1 MCVCCFSRH
10 AAAQNEMSALKKQ
23 LEDSHKTVGDK
34 ERNTYEAQEKFNMM
48 LNSVR
53 ADHDKVDIA
62 HFDFSSLFLPYC
74 G

>member
-1 MCVCCFSRH
+1 MRICCFSRH

-34 ERNTYEAQEKFNMM
+34 ERNAYEAQEKFNMM

-53 ADHDKVDIA
+53 ADHDKVDFGQYA
-62 HFDFSSLFLPYC
+62 YVKYNKRVV
-74 G
+74 